1 MTKKN
6 IIPYLLGLIT
16 GIVIMGIFFILM
28 KVFVPKVDYSL
39 QQYST
44 WDDLSPVERPDY
56 EEEEA
61 EWEYI
66 SDDIWK
72 DDRTKLYWSSDQ
84 GAMTNNFASVSSN
97 KCDFFSSVPRSS
109 YNGADEDCGDA
120 INYCAKLELNGMN
133 NWYLPS
139 QKELMQAY
147 IDGIGSRT
155 GDTYEKVRKFAEGE
169 HFYFWSSSES
179 SISDEYAWFM
189 HVAYGLG
196 DAYFKTFN
204 ELPYGVRCV
213 SRD

>member
-28 KVFVPKVDYSL
+28 KVFFPKVDYSL

-72 DDRTKLYWSSDQ
+72 DDRTKLYWTSDQ
-84 GAMTNNFASVSSN
+84 GVMTNNFASMSSN
-97 KCDFFSSVPRSS
+97 KCDFFSSIPRSS
-109 YNGADEDCGDA
+109 YDGTDEDCGDA
-120 INYCAKLELNGMN
+120 INYCAKLELNGMS

-155 GDTYEKVRKFAEGE
+155 GNSYEEARKFAEGD
-169 HFYFWSSSES
+169 HYYFWSSSES
-179 SISDEYAWFM
+179 SFIDSFVWFM
-189 HVAYGLG
+189 YVAHGSG
-196 DAYFKTFN
+196 DTYFKTHN
-204 ELPYGVRCV
+204 EYGVRCV
-213 SRD
+213 SLD